1 MIFTQLTRQEKCL
14 LILLLFSLL
23 SCKSGYSSM
32 NKPEKTV
39 DSKVAAAKTFTLVAV
54 KAETTAKAIAVTGT
68 LAAYDQAIVSIKV
81 PGRLQQI
88 TVDLGTVVKKG
99 QLIGQIDPQDYQL
112 RVQQA
117 ESALAQ
123 ARARLALAPDNTEEP
138 TDPKQISLVR
148 QAQALVDEAKI
159 KLDRSASLVKQGIIA
174 QAEYDVSLTAHKVA
188 ISRYEDAVEEFHNR
202 LAVLTQRR
210 SELEIAKQQLAD
222 TKIFAP
228 FDGVVQEKRAS
239 LGEFLAAGAPIA
251 TVVQVNPLRL
261 RAEIPERE
269 ANQIEVGQKVLL
281 SVEASSNNYNG
292 QIKRLSPTLTQENRM
307 LMVEAEILNDGS
319 LKPGLFARAQ
329 VIVDNKNIITIVP
342 KSAVISFAGIEKVIT
357 VKDGKAVEKTIT
369 TGQRMDNMIEVVEGL
384 QVGDEIVAEPGNL
397 QSGQPVNLTK

>member
-1 MIFTQLTRQEKCL
+1 MIFTWLTGQEKYF
-14 LILLLFSLL
+14 LILLLFGML

-32 NKPEKTV
+32 NKPEKAIDNKAT
-39 DSKVAAAKTFTLVAV
+39 AKTVKLIAV
-54 KAETTAKAIAVTGT
+54 KTETIEKTIPVTGT
-68 LAAYDQAIVSIKV
+68 LAVYDQAIVSIKV

-123 ARARLALAPDNTEEP
+123 ARARLALDPSSIEQP

-222 TKIFAP
+222 TKIYAS

-251 TVVQVNPLRL
+251 TIVQINPLRL

-269 ANQIEVGQKVLL
+269 ANQIKVGQKVIL
-281 SVEASSNNYNG
+281 SVESNSNNYNG
-292 QIKRLSPTLTQENRM
+292 QIMRLSPTLTQENRM

-329 VIVDNKNIITIVP
+329 VVIDNKSTITTVP
-342 KSAVISFAGIEKVIT
+342 KSSVISFAGIEKVIT

-369 TGQRMDNMIEVVEGL
+369 TGQRMDNMIEVLEGL
-384 QVGDEIVAEPGNL
+384 EVGDEIVAEPGNL

>member
-1 MIFTQLTRQEKCL
+1 MIFTRLAGQEKYL
-14 LILLLFSLL
+14 LILLLFASL

-39 DSKVAAAKTFTLVAV
+39 DNKVSAFTVKLITV
-54 KAETTAKAIAVTGT
+54 KAETTPKTIPVTGT
-68 LAAYDQAIVSIKV
+68 LAAFDQAIVGVKV

-99 QLIGQIDPQDYQL
+99 QLIGEIDPQDYQL
-112 RVQQA
+112 RVRQA

-123 ARARLALAPDNTEEP
+123 ARARLALNPNSTEEP

-159 KLDRSASLVKQGIIA
+159 KLDRSAALVKQGIIA
-174 QAEYDVSLTAHKVA
+174 QAEYDVAETAHKVA

-202 LAVLTQRR
+202 LAILTQRR
-210 SELEIAKQQLAD
+210 SELEIARQQLAD

-239 LGEFLAAGAPIA
+239 LGEFLASGAPIA

-269 ANQIEVGQKVLL
+269 ANQIEIGQKILL
-281 SVEASSNNYNG
+281 SVEANSNTYNG

-329 VIVDNKNIITIVP
+329 VIIDNKNTIAAVP

-357 VKDGKAVEKTIT
+357 VKNGKALEKTIT
-369 TGQRMDNMIEVVEGL
+369 TGQRMDDMIEVVEGL
-384 QVGDEIVAEPGNL
+384 EVGEEIVAEPGNL